1 MKKNILIIFFLLI
14 ATGAQSQVLIA
25 LLLGDKLNTGKI
37 EFGLDGGINF
47 ASISSLE
54 NRDYIRAFNLGFY
67 FDIKLKDQWLLNT
80 GVLVK
85 STLGS
90 EDLSANDL
98 LLLGA
103 TIHNPVG
110 GEYSQKLNTFTVPIM
125 AKYVFKN
132 NMHVVLGP
140 QVGWTYNGWIE
151 YNYDVDGIS
160 GKLKENNKDDLNW
173 FEAGVSAGVGYR
185 LLKGLG
191 WTLGVRY
198 YYGFTNV
205 YKDKSGTTNDALYLK
220 LNIPFGLSDEKKQE
234 ISEMKEHLKT
244 KKEEKKAVKKAA
256 KDNKTN

>member
-1 MKKNILIIFFLLI
+1 MQKNFVLIFFLLI
-14 ATGAQSQVLIA
+14 FTGAQSQILIA

-47 ASISSLE
+47 ASISNLE

-67 FDIKLKDQWLLNT
+67 FDIKLKDHFLLNT

-90 EDLSANDL
+90 EDLSTNDL

-103 TIHNPVG
+103 TIHEPTG

-125 AKYVFKN
+125 VKYIFDN
-132 NMHVVLGP
+132 NIHVELGP

-151 YNYDVDGIS
+151 YNYDIDGIS
-160 GKLKENNKDDLNW
+160 GKLKENNKDELNW
-173 FEAGVSAGVGYR
+173 FEMGVSAGAGYR
-185 LLKGLG
+185 LLNGLG
-191 WTLGVRY
+191 WTIGVRY

-205 YKDKSGTTNDALYLK
+205 YKGTSGKTNDALYLK
-220 LNIPFGLSDEKKQE
+220 INIPFGVSDEKKQE

-244 KKEEKKAVKKAA
+244 AKEEKKAKKEN
-256 KDNKTN
+256 NKY

>member
-1 MKKNILIIFFLLI
+1 MKKHLLIAFFLLI
-14 ATGAQSQVLIA
+14 TAGAQSQVLIA

-37 EFGLDGGINF
+37 EFGLDGGMNF
-47 ASISSLE
+47 SSISNLE

-67 FDIKLKDQWLLNT
+67 FDIKLKDHFLLNT

-90 EDLSANDL
+90 DDLSTNDL

-103 TIHNPVG
+103 TINEPTG
-110 GEYSQKLNTFTVPIM
+110 GQYSQKLNTFTVPIM
-125 AKYVFKN
+125 AKYMFNN
-132 NMHVVLGP
+132 NMHIELGP

-151 YNYDVDGIS
+151 YNYDIDGIS
-160 GKLKENNKDDLNW
+160 GKLKENNRDDLNW
-173 FEAGVSAGVGYR
+173 FEMGVSAGVGYR

-205 YKDKSGTTNDALYLK
+205 YKEKSGTNNDALYLK
-220 LNIPFGLSDEKKQE
+220 VNIPFGVSDEKKQA
-234 ISEMKEHLKT
+234 IANMKVHLKT
-244 KKEEKKAVKKAA
+244 KKEEKKAVRKAA
-256 KDNKTN
+256 KENKN

>member
-1 MKKNILIIFFLLI
+1 MKKYLFFVLFFFFICNL
-14 ATGAQSQVLIA
+14 QSQILIA

-47 ASISSLE
+47 ASISNLE

-67 FDIKLKDQWLLNT
+67 FDIKLKDHFLLNT

-90 EDLSANDL
+90 EDLSTNDL

-103 TIHNPVG
+103 TIHEPAG
-110 GEYSQKLNTFTVPIM
+110 GKYSQKLSTFTVPIM
-125 AKYVFKN
+125 AKYVFDN
-132 NMHVVLGP
+132 NIHVEIGP
-140 QVGWTYNGWIE
+140 QVGWTYNGWVE
-151 YNYDVDGIS
+151 YDYDIDGIS
-160 GKLKENNKDDLNW
+160 GKLKENNRDDLNW
-173 FEAGVSAGVGYR
+173 FEMGVTAGVGYR

-205 YKDKSGTTNDALYLK
+205 YKGKSGTTNDALYLK
-220 LNIPFGLSDEKKQE
+220 VNIPFGASEDKKQAIE
-234 ISEMKEHLKT
+234 EMKTHLKT
-244 KKEEKKAVKKAA
+244 KKEEKKAARKAT
-256 KDNKTN
+256 KNKN